1 MLLSLIFHIF
11 FVHHLKCPFYTLES
25 LQSFLHSPTIV
36 MLLKHTE
43 HTHTHTH
50 THTHIMNLKNTCVH
64 MCRNVAYDWLISVVC
79 IICNYKLKILP
90 WQPISLRV
98 KSKVFQGPGA
108 TCFVP
113 LFHLLSLPTC
123 TYAVHGTHK
132 NAHASIFIHLVV
144 SAWLS
149 LSFRNLVKYHLI
161 RDFFLQHKNGTQ
173 LSQYY
178 SLLQLCYSS

>member
-1 MLLSLIFHIF
+1 MN
-11 FVHHLKCPFYTLES
+11 
-25 LQSFLHSPTIV
+25 
-36 MLLKHTE
+36 
-43 HTHTHTH
+43 THTHTH

-64 MCRNVAYDWLISVVC
+64 ICRNAEYNWLISVVC

-98 KSKVFQGPGA
+98 KSKIFQGLEA
-108 TCFVP
+108 TYFVP

-123 TYAVHGTHK
+123 TDAVHGTHK
-132 NAHASIFIHLVV
+132 NAHASIFIHFVV

-161 RDFFLQHKNGTQ
+161 RDFFLQHLKKEHNS
-173 LSQYY
+173 LSTILFFSCAILHNAYHHLTNI
-178 SLLQLCYSS
+178 LLFLL